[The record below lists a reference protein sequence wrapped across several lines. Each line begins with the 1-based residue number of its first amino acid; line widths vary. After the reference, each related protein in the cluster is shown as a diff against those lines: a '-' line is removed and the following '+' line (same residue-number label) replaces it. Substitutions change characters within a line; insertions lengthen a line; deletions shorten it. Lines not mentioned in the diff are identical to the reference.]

1 MAGVSLVMDGKVVLI
16 TGGSR
21 GIGAETVRLFT
32 EAGARVAFSYRQAR
46 EQAEVLVAECGGAQ
60 RCIALEQ
67 DLSSPEDGRALVAA
81 AVSALGRLD
90 ALVVNH
96 GIWPPNDAPIAQMTD
111 AQWRRTMAVN
121 LDSVFGLV
129 QATVSQLELQGRP
142 ENLKKGGGGV
152 IYRPVHM
159 TISSLCTINVQV
171 NCPPRGFALTVWHRA
186 ESRLRCRRGHW
197 TTLNWDQ

>member
-81 AVSALGRLD
+81 AVSALVFFNDTAATEIYSLSLHD
-90 ALVVNH
+90 AL
-96 GIWPPNDAPIAQMTD
+96 PI
-111 AQWRRTMAVN
+111 
-121 LDSVFGLV
+121 
-129 QATVSQLELQGRP
+129 
-142 ENLKKGGGGV
+142 
-152 IYRPVHM
+152 
-159 TISSLCTINVQV
+159 
-171 NCPPRGFALTVWHRA
+171 
-186 ESRLRCRRGHW
+186 
-197 TTLNWDQ
+197 